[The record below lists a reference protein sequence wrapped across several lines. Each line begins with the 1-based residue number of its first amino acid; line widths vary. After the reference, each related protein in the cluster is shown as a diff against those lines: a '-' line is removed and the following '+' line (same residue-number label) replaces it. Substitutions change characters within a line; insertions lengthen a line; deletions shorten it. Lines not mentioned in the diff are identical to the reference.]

1 MLPTTDEESMPTSN
15 QVTPEGLAK
24 LEVELAK
31 LKTKDRPDTVK
42 RLSAAR
48 ELGDLAE
55 NADYADAREQL
66 AFIEGRI
73 EELGSQIKHAEVVT
87 KRGSAGTVQ
96 IGSVVTIQPK
106 SQSGTL
112 TYTLV
117 GSNESDPV
125 AGKISAESPV
135 GSALL
140 GTLEGSTV
148 KVNTPAGMQEFV
160 IKKVA

>member
-1 MLPTTDEESMPTSN
+1 MPTSH

-24 LEVELAK
+24 LEAELAK

-42 RLSAAR
+42 RLAAAR
-48 ELGDLAE
+48 ELGDLSE

-73 EELGSQIKHAEVVT
+73 EELQVEIKQAEVVT
-87 KRGSAGTVQ
+87 KRGAAGMIQ
-96 IGSVVTIQPK
+96 IGSVVTVLSKGQI
-106 SQSGTL
+106 GTL
-112 TYTLV
+112 TYTIV

-140 GTLEGSTV
+140 GMLEGGTV
-148 KVNTPAGMQEFV
+148 KVKTPAGLQEFL